1 MNNPVFDKLFRDGSG
16 KIVIAQMPS
25 LPIIIWA
32 VLSLLKIVYK
42 TGKINLGLDI
52 LASVSLFVWAVQ
64 ELFQGVNYFRR
75 GLGAIVSIGLIIS
88 KIR

>member
-1 MNNPVFDKLFRDGSG
+1 MNNPVFDKLFRDRSG
-16 KIVIAQMPS
+16 EIVIAQMPNI
-25 LPIIIWA
+25 PIIIWA

-42 TGKINLGLDI
+42 TGEINLGLDI

-75 GLGAIVSIGLIIS
+75 GLGAIVLIALVAS
-88 KIR
+88 KIH